1 MLVSV
6 AWLALPQGGW
16 LFSKRSGYIIS
27 SKLEKRYYPMKVV
40 SNKTASCNYH
50 QHTPAALQILNPF
63 SLGQH
68 LLTTLQRSGKRLH
81 KAS

>member
-6 AWLALPQGGW
+6 ALLAPPQGKGIC
-16 LFSKRSGYIIS
+16 SKKVSYVIS
-27 SKLEKRYYPMKVV
+27 SKLEKRYYPMKAV
-40 SNKTASCNYH
+40 SNKTASCNY
-50 QHTPAALQILNPF
+50 QYIPAARQILNPF

-81 KAS
+81 RAS

>member
-1 MLVSV
+1 MASSTSGWGVTFKKVS
-6 AWLALPQGGW
+6 
-16 LFSKRSGYIIS
+16 YIIS
-27 SKLEKRYYPMKVV
+27 SKLEKRYYPMKAV

-68 LLTTLQRSGKRLH
+68 LLTTLQRSGTRLH
-81 KAS
+81 RAS